1 MGASVTSHATEICLS
16 YLNCAARVIRRNSVI
31 RDFYNRLRAKQKTVQ
46 SRSGRWH
53 AKLLTILNAL
63 IKHKTLWSESILQTA
78 YFEDGCYRFS
88 GY

>member
-1 MGASVTSHATEICLS
+1 M
-16 YLNCAARVIRRNSVI
+16 
-31 RDFYNRLRAKQKTVQ
+31 Q
-46 SRSGRWH
+46 
-53 AKLLTILNAL
+53 KLLTILNAL